1 MTMKNLLL
9 VFFALVFV
17 APVFSQSLLWKVS
30 GKKLKSPSYIY
41 GTIHIQDK
49 RVFSFDNVVSD
60 AFESC
65 DAFAMEIL
73 MDELDQQEI
82 MSAMLMEDNSLDKL
96 LTKDEYKI
104 LDSIVRGATGSGLI
118 LYNKMKPFFLSSQLM
133 QMNISQDMELALDL
147 FLLKNARDAG
157 KECYGVEEF
166 ADQINAIDAIS
177 YEDQADMLFEG
188 LTDTTSSNEIDKLEE
203 MLVAYMN
210 FDLNELFRMTNDT
223 ALPKEFNQAFLIDRN
238 VGMAKNFVKI
248 AKKKSVFCAIGAAHL
263 PGETGVI
270 ELLRK
275 KGYTVEPVFFNWKT
289 VE

>member
-210 FDLNELFRMTNDT
+210 FDLN
-223 ALPKEFNQAFLIDRN
+223 
-238 VGMAKNFVKI
+238 
-248 AKKKSVFCAIGAAHL
+248 IGAQ
-263 PGETGVI
+263 
-270 ELLRK
+270 
-275 KGYTVEPVFFNWKT
+275 FD
-289 VE
+289 

>member
-1 MTMKNLLL
+1 MKNLLL
-9 VFFALVFV
+9 VFFAVVFV

-60 AFESC
+60 AFNSC

-73 MDELDQQEI
+73 MDELNQQEI
-82 MSAMLMEDNSLDKL
+82 LSAMLMEDNSLDKL
-96 LTKDEYKI
+96 LTKEEYKV
-104 LDSIVRGATGSGLI
+104 LDSLVRASTGSGLI

-147 FLLKNARDAG
+147 FFLKNARDAG
-157 KECYGVEEF
+157 KECFGVEEF
-166 ADQINAIDAIS
+166 EDQINAIDAIS

-188 LTDTTSSNEIDKLEE
+188 LTDTTGSNEIDKLED
-203 MLVAYMN
+203 MLNAYMN
-210 FDLNELFRMTNDT
+210 FDLDKLFIMTADT
-223 ALPKEFNQAFLIDRN
+223 ALPKEFNKAFLIDRN

-248 AKKKSVFCAIGAAHL
+248 AKKNTVFCAVGAAHL

-275 KGYTVEPVFFNWKT
+275 KGYTVEPVIFTWK
-289 VE
+289 VEN

>member
-1 MTMKNLLL
+1 MKNLLL

-82 MSAMLMEDNSLDKL
+82 MSAMLMKDNSLDKL
-96 LTKDEYKI
+96 LSKDEYKI
-104 LDSIVRGATGSGLI
+104 LDSIVRAATGSGLI
-118 LYNKMKPFFLSSQLM
+118 LYNKMKPFSLSSQLM

-147 FLLKNARDAG
+147 FFLKNARDTG
-157 KECYGVEEF
+157 KECFGVEEF
-166 ADQINAIDAIS
+166 EDQINAIDAIS

-188 LTDTTSSNEIDKLEE
+188 LTDTTGSNEMDKLEE
-203 MLVAYMN
+203 MLVTYMN
-210 FDLNELFRMTNDT
+210 FDLDKLFIMTADT
-223 ALPKEFNQAFLIDRN
+223 ALPKEFNKAFLIDRN

-248 AKKKSVFCAIGAAHL
+248 AKKNTVFCAVGAAHL

-270 ELLRK
+270 QLLRK
-275 KGYTVEPVFFNWKT
+275 KGYTVEPVIFTWEVQN
-289 VE
+289 